1 MKSLLPF
8 VLLAG
13 PAMADCPAP
22 PDHSRAID
30 TALAELQDSTNEME
44 AREVNGQ
51 LWELW
56 LDAPDERAQ
65 AMLDEGMARRESY
78 DFLGSIDVLSR
89 LVDYCP
95 DYAEGYNQRAFS
107 YFLARDFESAVADLE
122 RTIALNPDHIG
133 ALSGMA
139 LALIELGRAA
149 EAVPWLRR
157 AVDLHPYLAERALLD
172 SLPGEDI

>member
-1 MKSLLPF
+1 MKILLP
-8 VLLAG
+8 LALIAG
-13 PAMADCPAP
+13 PALADCPEP
-22 PDHSRAID
+22 PDYAEAMSD
-30 TALAELQDSTNEME
+30 ALAQLQASDNEME

-51 LWELW
+51 LWEMW

-78 DFLGSIDVLSR
+78 DFLGSIDTLSR

-107 YFLARDFESAVADLE
+107 YFLARDFERAVADLE
-122 RTIALNPDHIG
+122 RTIALNPEHIG

-139 LALIELGRAA
+139 LALIEQGRPA